1 MMLTE
6 CATSSRHPRRPIMR
20 QELYSGGPRIRIITG
35 RPSTARKMSSKSA
48 YWNVHSASSDCC
60 GDRANRAT
68 HHRNT
73 LLRAKEHVLRAH
85 QADALRAA
93 RPRA

>member
-1 MMLTE
+1 
-6 CATSSRHPRRPIMR
+6 
-20 QELYSGGPRIRIITG
+20 
-35 RPSTARKMSSKSA
+35 MSSKSA
-48 YWNVHSASSDCC
+48 YWNVHSASSDCCCC

-73 LLRAKEHVLRAH
+73 LLRAKEHVPRAH
-85 QADALRAA
+85 QADALHAA